1 MALYLL
7 PLPKTDSDVEVQPW
21 QSMGGK
27 AFDPDDPESMEYL
40 RKLCEEKRQQ
50 VQPWQRSWL
59 TPVFALF
66 GFHFPPENP
75 TATNFRERW
84 DRPFKDILA
93 EATATPDRYLVREY
107 DPEVFQETQYLSDLE
122 YFFPW
127 FPFDLLFEFTA
138 ADGEPR
144 TNHVVTNDWD
154 AQNAFFSFE
163 GQGPKQPDEMR
174 SIAEIFEK
182 ASASHEPKPDHDFPE
197 ESVLAIRAA
206 AEWLRFWADRSHPCE
221 TQRLIWSGQGWC
233 SIHVG

>member
-7 PLPKTDSDVEVQPW
+7 PLPQTDGDAVVQPW

-27 AFDPDDPESMEYL
+27 AFDPDDPESMEFL
-40 RKLCEEKRQQ
+40 RRLCEEKRQQ

-75 TATNFRERW
+75 LATNFRERW
-84 DRPFKDILA
+84 DRPFEDILA

-107 DPEVFQETQYLSDLE
+107 DPEVLQETQYLSDLE

-127 FPFDLLFEFTA
+127 FPFDLLFEFEA
-138 ADGEPR
+138 ANGEPR
-144 TNHVVTNDWD
+144 TNHVITNDWD
-154 AQNAFFSFE
+154 AEDAFLSFE

-182 ASASHEPKPDHDFPE
+182 AAASYEPKEGEAWAE
-197 ESVLAIRAA
+197 ECVMAALAG
-206 AEWLRFWADRSHPCE
+206 AEWLRFWADRGHPCE
-221 TQRLIWSGQGWC
+221 GQRLIRSSHGWYG
-233 SIHVG
+233 IHVG